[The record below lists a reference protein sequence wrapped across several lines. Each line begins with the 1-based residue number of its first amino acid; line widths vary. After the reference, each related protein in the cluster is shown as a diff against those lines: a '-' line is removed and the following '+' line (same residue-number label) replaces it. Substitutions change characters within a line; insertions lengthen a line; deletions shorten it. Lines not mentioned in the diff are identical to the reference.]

1 MRDQGA
7 TIRYDVEHHDDHRYG
22 DGRPARCLPGV
33 EIEVTLHP
41 GHEQAA
47 LDALDAAVADVRTRI
62 GGGR

>member
-7 TIRYDVEHHDDHRYG
+7 TIRYQVEHLDDQQSG
-22 DGRPARCLPGV
+22 GGILLACLPGV
-33 EIEVTLHP
+33 SIEVTLHP

-47 LDALDAAVADVRTRI
+47 LDALAAAVVDVRTRI

>member
-7 TIRYDVEHHDDHRYG
+7 TIRYEVEHLDQRG
-22 DGRPARCLPGV
+22 DGRLLACLPGIS
-33 EIEVTLHP
+33 IEVTLHP

>member
-7 TIRYDVEHHDDHRYG
+7 TIRYEVEHRDQPQA
-22 DGRPARCLPGV
+22 DGRLLACLPGV
-33 EIEVTLHP
+33 SIEVTLHP

-47 LDALDAAVADVRTRI
+47 LDALAAAVVDVRTRI

>member
-7 TIRYDVEHHDDHRYG
+7 TIRYEVEHLDDQPG
-22 DGRPARCLPGV
+22 GGRLLACLPGV
-33 EIEVTLHP
+33 SIEVTLHP